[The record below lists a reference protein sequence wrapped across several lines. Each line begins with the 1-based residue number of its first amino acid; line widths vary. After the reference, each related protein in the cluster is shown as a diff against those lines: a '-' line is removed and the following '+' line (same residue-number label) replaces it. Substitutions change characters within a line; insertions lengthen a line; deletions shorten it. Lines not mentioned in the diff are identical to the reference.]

1 MRAWGCLALVPATA
15 AAQILVRR
23 RVRGEAAP
31 LFRAFTKEF
40 RRNFGRGNA
49 LALPVM
55 LAGAALALNWNYFSG
70 SGDLL
75 SQLMA
80 AGVFVAAIF
89 LVAVV
94 CHIFPMFARYELP
107 LPQYLLMSS
116 RFALRHL
123 AGTAIL
129 LFVTAAALFASQALP
144 GLIPFF
150 SIGAWLYVTGWLCDR
165 FFTAND
171 ESVTADS
178 GVGAGAGAGAGGAV
192 PGRARRAARCR
203 AAGWR
208 PPRTCGASGRLLPEV
223 PQLTEIAFAWPGMKR
238 IKAWSPRPGTNR
250 TTKPSPTKPPPKLTQ
265 PTPKKWKR
273 KTP

>member
-1 MRAWGCLALVPATA
+1 MLAGSFNAKAYSFFDTLLWIACLNLLWMVFSLAGLGVLGIGPATA

-31 LFRAFTKEF
+31 LLRSFAGEF
-40 RRNFGRGNA
+40 GRNFGRANG
-49 LALPVM
+49 LMLPVL
-55 LAGAALALNWNYFSG
+55 LAGAALALNWNYFSR

-80 AGVFVAAIF
+80 AGAFLAAIF
-89 LVAVV
+89 LAAVA
-94 CHIFPMFARYELP
+94 CHLFPMFARYELP

-129 LFVTAAALFASQALP
+129 LFVTAVALFASQAVP

-150 SIGAWLYVTGWLCDR
+150 SVGAWLYVTGWLCDR

-171 ESVTADS
+171 ESVAGNVDEAAAAARFPAAM
-178 GVGAGAGAGAGGAV
+178 AGAPLG
-192 PGRARRAARCR
+192 
-203 AAGWR
+203 
-208 PPRTCGASGRLLPEV
+208 
-223 PQLTEIAFAWPGMKR
+223 
-238 IKAWSPRPGTNR
+238 
-250 TTKPSPTKPPPKLTQ
+250 
-265 PTPKKWKR
+265 
-273 KTP
+273 

>member
-1 MRAWGCLALVPATA
+1 MPAGSFSAKAYSFFDTLLWIACLNLLWIVFSLAGVGVFGAGPATA
-15 AAQILVRR
+15 AAHILVRR

-80 AGVFVAAIF
+80 AGVFVGAIF
-89 LVAVV
+89 LVAAV

-171 ESVTADS
+171 DSVTAES
-178 GVGAGAGAGAGGAV
+178 GAGAGAGVGVGV
-192 PGRARRAARCR
+192 GVGDGFGVRVGREMA
-203 AAGWR
+203 AAGR
-208 PPRTCGASGRLLPEV
+208 SSQST
-223 PQLTEIAFAWPGMKR
+223 
-238 IKAWSPRPGTNR
+238 
-250 TTKPSPTKPPPKLTQ
+250 
-265 PTPKKWKR
+265 
-273 KTP
+273 

>member
-1 MRAWGCLALVPATA
+1 VLAGSFSAKAYSFFDTLMWIACLNVLWIVFSLAGLGVFGVGPATA

-31 LFRAFTKEF
+31 LLRSFAREYG
-40 RRNFGRGNA
+40 RSFGCGNG
-49 LALPVM
+49 LALPIM
-55 LAGAALALNWNYFSG
+55 LAGAALALNWNYFAG

-75 SQLMA
+75 SQLIA
-80 AGVFVAAIF
+80 AGVFVASIF
-89 LVAVV
+89 LVAVA
-94 CHIFPMFARYELP
+94 CHVFPLFARYELP

-129 LFVTAAALFASQALP
+129 LFVTAVALFASQALP

-171 ESVTADS
+171 ESVTGAVEAS
-178 GVGAGAGAGAGGAV
+178 GAVEAVGVGDATTRRQHAGVGDATARPHRTAATVGAPLA
-192 PGRARRAARCR
+192 
-203 AAGWR
+203 
-208 PPRTCGASGRLLPEV
+208 
-223 PQLTEIAFAWPGMKR
+223 
-238 IKAWSPRPGTNR
+238 
-250 TTKPSPTKPPPKLTQ
+250 
-265 PTPKKWKR
+265 
-273 KTP
+273 

>member
-1 MRAWGCLALVPATA
+1 MPAGSFSAKAYSFFDTLLWIACLNLLWIVFSLAGLGVFGVGPATA
-15 AAQILVRR
+15 AAQVLVRR

-40 RRNFGRGNA
+40 HRNFGRGNG

-89 LVAVV
+89 LAAVV
-94 CHIFPMFARYELP
+94 CHIFPMFARYELA

-171 ESVTADS
+171 DSVTADS
-178 GVGAGAGAGAGGAV
+178 GAGAGTGAGGGAGDGS
-192 PGRARRAARCR
+192 GREMA
-203 AAGWR
+203 AAGR
-208 PPRTCGASGRLLPEV
+208 SSQST
-223 PQLTEIAFAWPGMKR
+223 
-238 IKAWSPRPGTNR
+238 
-250 TTKPSPTKPPPKLTQ
+250 
-265 PTPKKWKR
+265 
-273 KTP
+273 

>member
-1 MRAWGCLALVPATA
+1 MLTGSFSAKAYAFFDTLLWIACLNLLWIMFSIAGLGVFGVGPATA

-31 LFRAFTKEF
+31 LLRAFAVEF
-40 RRNFGRGNA
+40 GRNFGRGNG

-55 LAGAALALNWNYFSG
+55 LAGAALGLNWNYFSA
-70 SGDLL
+70 SGDLF

-80 AGVFVAAIF
+80 AGVFLAAIF

-94 CHIFPMFARYELP
+94 CHLFPMFARYELP

-129 LFVTAAALFASQALP
+129 LFVTAAVLYASQALP

-165 FFTAND
+165 FFAAND
-171 ESVTADS
+171 ESVTA
-178 GVGAGAGAGAGGAV
+178 V
-192 PGRARRAARCR
+192 PNWCRRRSQR
-203 AAGWR
+203 R
-208 PPRTCGASGRLLPEV
+208 SQPRR
-223 PQLTEIAFAWPGMKR
+223 Q
-238 IKAWSPRPGTNR
+238 
-250 TTKPSPTKPPPKLTQ
+250 
-265 PTPKKWKR
+265 
-273 KTP
+273 

>member
-1 MRAWGCLALVPATA
+1 MPAGSFSAKAYSFFDTLLWIACLNLLWIVFTLAGLGVFGVGPATA

-31 LFRAFTKEF
+31 LIRFFVREYG
-40 RRNFGRGNA
+40 RNFARGNG

-55 LAGAALALNWNYFSG
+55 LAGAALALNWNYFAR

-75 SQLMA
+75 PQLMA

-89 LVAVV
+89 LAAVA
-94 CHIFPMFARYELP
+94 CHLFPMFARYELP
-107 LPQYLLMSS
+107 LAQYLLMSS

-150 SIGAWLYVTGWLCDR
+150 SVGAWLYVTGWLCDR

-171 ESVTADS
+171 ESLAGAFEASAGDAAVQGRRASASGDAAVRPHRTAAT
-178 GVGAGAGAGAGGAV
+178 VGAPLA
-192 PGRARRAARCR
+192 
-203 AAGWR
+203 
-208 PPRTCGASGRLLPEV
+208 
-223 PQLTEIAFAWPGMKR
+223 
-238 IKAWSPRPGTNR
+238 
-250 TTKPSPTKPPPKLTQ
+250 
-265 PTPKKWKR
+265 
-273 KTP
+273 

>member
-1 MRAWGCLALVPATA
+1 VLAGSFSAKAYSFFDTLLWIACLNLLWIVFTLAGLGVFGVGPATA

-23 RVRGEAAP
+23 RVRGEATP
-31 LFRAFTKEF
+31 LFRSFAREYG
-40 RRNFGRGNA
+40 RNFGRGNG

-55 LAGAALALNWNYFSG
+55 LAGAALALNWNYFAR

-89 LVAVV
+89 LAAVA
-94 CHIFPMFARYELP
+94 CHLFPMFARYELP

-150 SIGAWLYVTGWLCDR
+150 SVGAWLYVTGWLCDR

-171 ESVTADS
+171 ESL
-178 GVGAGAGAGAGGAV
+178 AG
-192 PGRARRAARCR
+192 
-203 AAGWR
+203 
-208 PPRTCGASGRLLPEV
+208 TFGASAGDPAFQGQRASTSGDAAVRPHRTAPTVGV
-223 PQLTEIAFAWPGMKR
+223 PLA
-238 IKAWSPRPGTNR
+238 
-250 TTKPSPTKPPPKLTQ
+250 
-265 PTPKKWKR
+265 
-273 KTP
+273 